1 MVAFLSTNLNPDL
14 RPRTHSLI
22 YRSVKM
28 TLLTVLRTKPILDVQ
43 IGILIWFQI
52 FVPFK
57 KLFSDRQNVLIHC

>member
-28 TLLTVLRTKPILDVQ
+28 TLLRTKPILDLQ

-57 KLFSDRQNVLIHC
+57 KLFFDRQNLLIHC